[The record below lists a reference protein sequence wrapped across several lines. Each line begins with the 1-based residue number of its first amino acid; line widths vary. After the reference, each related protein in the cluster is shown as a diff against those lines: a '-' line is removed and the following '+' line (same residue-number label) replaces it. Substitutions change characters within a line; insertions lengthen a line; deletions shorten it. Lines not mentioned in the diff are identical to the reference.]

1 MIDKLL
7 RPFVCDQLKALME
20 KLETQEFDTRSLK
33 NLGALINEL
42 ELTRFERYVVRRVYK
57 RVRRAHDMNRII
69 EEVVIGQSQYDIN
82 MDINAK
88 LRAAMDSSTTTGAM
102 AAQQAAIW
110 NGQVPTSQ
118 NPYQNAYPQNLT
130 SPEQARRVI
139 ARPKART

>member
-20 KLETQEFDTRSLK
+20 KLETQEFDARSLK

-42 ELTRFERYVVRRVYK
+42 ELTMFERYVVRRVYK

-88 LRAAMDSSTTTGAM
+88 LRAAMDNGMAGTTLTA
-102 AAQQAAIW
+102 
-110 NGQVPTSQ
+110 
-118 NPYQNAYPQNLT
+118 PQ
-130 SPEQARRVI
+130 SKRVVV
-139 ARPKART
+139 RPRATA

>member
-7 RPFVCDQLKALME
+7 RIPLPEQLKALIE
-20 KLETQEFDTRSLK
+20 KLEGQQIDARSLRK
-33 NLGALINEL
+33 IGEFLGEL
-42 ELTRFERYVVRRVYK
+42 KLTRYERFVVGRVYK
-57 RVRRAHDMNRII
+57 RVRRLSDMDRIMNEI
-69 EEVVIGQSQYDIN
+69 IIGEPESGYDIN

-88 LRAAMDSSTTTGAM
+88 LRAAIDN
-102 AAQQAAIW
+102 AAVW

-130 SPEQARRVI
+130 SPEQARRVV